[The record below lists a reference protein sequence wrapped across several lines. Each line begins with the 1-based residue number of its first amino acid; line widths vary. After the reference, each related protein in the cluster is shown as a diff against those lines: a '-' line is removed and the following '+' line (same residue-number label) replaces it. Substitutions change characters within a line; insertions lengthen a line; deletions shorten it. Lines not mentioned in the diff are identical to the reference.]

1 MSDKLQLVAL
11 GRLVRYAKL
20 GDSERDKLKLIEH
33 CVTLNKNMAGQRAT
47 TLFPEMVDFADPTA
61 GSPVS
66 APLANRVRPRSLAE
80 FVGQEH
86 LVGEGRVLRRLIEG
100 GGTLPSMIFW
110 GPPGTGKTT
119 LARLLAEKTDARFV
133 ALSAVFSGVKDLRAA
148 IAEARLDRRRGRRTI
163 LFVDEIHR
171 FNKAQQDALLPSVED
186 GTVTLIGATTENPSF
201 EVISA
206 LLSRSRVVV
215 LNPLSEAEVQTI
227 VRRALA
233 DEERGL
239 GSFHPEISDRLI
251 SQLAHSSGGDAR
263 MALAAI
269 EAAVEATAPNTDNT
283 RSITEDTLV
292 EALGRAQFAYDKG
305 GEEHYNLASA
315 LIKSLRNSDVNAALY
330 WLARMIEG
338 GADPI
343 FIARRLCILASEDIG
358 LADPQ
363 AMVQAAA
370 AADIVQLIGMPEG
383 LFPLTQATIYLARAP
398 KSNGVL
404 RAYSAANKD
413 AVETAREPVP
423 LHLRN
428 AVTPLMKHLGY
439 GKDYRYVHSD
449 AEAKEEMP
457 CLPEKLIGRVYYDQ
471 DRTTED
477 TEKGREK
484 SK

>member
-1 MSDKLQLVAL
+1 MD
-11 GRLVRYAKL
+11 
-20 GDSERDKLKLIEH
+20 
-33 CVTLNKNMAGQRAT
+33 GQRAT
-47 TLFPEMVDFADPTA
+47 TLFPEMLEFADTTA

-66 APLANRVRPRSLAE
+66 APLADRMRPRSLGE

-100 GGTLPSMIFW
+100 GGKLPSMIFW

-163 LFVDEIHR
+163 LFIDEIHR

-186 GTVTLIGATTENPSF
+186 GTITLIGATTENPSF

-215 LNPLSEAEVQTI
+215 LNPLSEDEVQTI
-227 VRRALA
+227 VRRALD
-233 DEERGL
+233 DEEHGL
-239 GSFHPEISDRLI
+239 GSLHPEISDRLI
-251 SQLAHSSGGDAR
+251 AQLAHSSGGDAR

-269 EAAVEATAPNTDNT
+269 DAAVEATAPNTSSA
-283 RSITEDTLV
+283 RAITEGTLV

-398 KSNGVL
+398 KSNALL

-449 AEAKEEMP
+449 ANAKDEMS
-457 CLPEKLIGRVYYDQ
+457 CLPEKLRGRVYYDQ
-471 DRTTED
+471 DQTTED

-484 SK
+484 PK